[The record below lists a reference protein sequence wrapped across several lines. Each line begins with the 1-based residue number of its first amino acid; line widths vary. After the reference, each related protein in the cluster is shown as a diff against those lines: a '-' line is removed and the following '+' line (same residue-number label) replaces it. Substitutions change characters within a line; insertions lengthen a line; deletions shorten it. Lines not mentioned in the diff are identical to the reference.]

1 MSGGINLNIISQAA
15 LAIGTGGTSL
25 FAQIGLQL
33 VSQIAKDVIQQVGSQ
48 MGLPQ
53 PIIDGAQGAFAAA
66 SGNYADAAAEYGQA
80 AAGSV
85 GLAAS
90 LGASL
95 GGSPTEVGDLQRQV
109 QDTIDQLVE
118 TTNKKMVDG
127 ENQEGGGVSGAKGRK
142 PGESFL
148 MALARVMG
156 QVIDD
161 KMDQQMEAAQ
171 NLDQANQSG
180 DKSHISEMSAQIQ
193 ALGQEVSM
201 LSNALNNSI
210 KSLGEAATT
219 LARKS

>member
-1 MSGGINLNIISQAA
+1 MSGGINLNIVSQAA
-15 LAIGTGGTSL
+15 LAFGTGGTSL
-25 FAQIGLQL
+25 FAQIGMQI

-48 MGLPQ
+48 LGLPQ
-53 PIIDGAQGAFAAA
+53 PAIDAAQGAFSAA
-66 SGNYADAAAEYGQA
+66 SGNYADAAAEYSQA
-80 AAGSV
+80 AGGSV
-85 GLAAS
+85 ALAGNI
-90 LGASL
+90 GASL
-95 GGSPTEVGDLQRQV
+95 GGSPAEIGDLQRQV
-109 QDTIDQLVE
+109 SDVLDQLVE

-127 ENQEGGGVSGAKGRK
+127 ENQEGGGVSGARGRR

-148 MALARVMG
+148 MALARIMG

-161 KMDQQMEAAQ
+161 KMDQQMQAAQ
-171 NLDQANQSG
+171 DLDQANQSG
-180 DKSHISEMSAQIQ
+180 DKSHISEMSAKIQ